1 MKIDKIILSN
11 LTSFEGEQVI
21 DFTAEPLRSAGLFAI
36 CGDTGAGKSTL
47 LDAICLALYDEA
59 PRLDNAERLNKEM
72 LSQDDSVVK
81 NIQTYDTRNLL
92 RRGKKEAYA
101 RVEFTMP
108 DGARYEA
115 GWSCRMKRTG
125 NYDDVQ
131 RSFRQLAP
139 KKTTFNG
146 RNSEIQQKITEVIGL
161 DYTQF
166 SRTVMLAQNSF
177 ATFRYWKNSQVRTST
192 AVSRRKSMNY
202 TLMLKSKCWN
212 WIVISK
218 VCSATA

>member
-81 NIQTYDTRNLL
+81 RHEKSLAP
-92 RRGKKEAYA
+92 RKERSLCTGRIYYA
-101 RVEFTMP
+101 R
-108 DGARYEA
+108 
-115 GWSCRMKRTG
+115 
-125 NYDDVQ
+125 
-131 RSFRQLAP
+131 RSAL
-139 KKTTFNG
+139 
-146 RNSEIQQKITEVIGL
+146 
-161 DYTQF
+161 
-166 SRTVMLAQNSF
+166 
-177 ATFRYWKNSQVRTST
+177 
-192 AVSRRKSMNY
+192 
-202 TLMLKSKCWN
+202 
-212 WIVISK
+212 
-218 VCSATA
+218 

>member
-81 NIQTYDTRNLL
+81 NLQTYDTRNLL

-101 RVEFTMP
+101 RVECAM
-108 DGARYEA
+108 RLA
-115 GWSCRMKRTG
+115 G
-125 NYDDVQ
+125 V
-131 RSFRQLAP
+131 A
-139 KKTTFNG
+139 
-146 RNSEIQQKITEVIGL
+146 
-161 DYTQF
+161 
-166 SRTVMLAQNSF
+166 A
-177 ATFRYWKNSQVRTST
+177 
-192 AVSRRKSMNY
+192 
-202 TLMLKSKCWN
+202 
-212 WIVISK
+212 
-218 VCSATA
+218 